1 MATYRLNMGKHQ
13 HGGKVYERGAL
24 IVTDVDLA
32 KLNASHGTP
41 KFTLIPEA
49 ELRAQRAATEEKV
62 EGSKPQGGGAAKTPA
77 AQVRA

>member
-13 HGGKVYERGAL
+13 HGGKVYERGAM

-41 KFTLIPEA
+41 KFTLIPEVK
-49 ELRAQRAATEEKV
+49 LRAQRAAAEEKAD
-62 EGSKPQGGGAAKTPA
+62 KPQGGGAAKNVPA
-77 AQVRA
+77 AQARA